1 MLSKLLDEPLSSV
14 VFVAD
19 YLQLDF
25 NGSRFTAYAWPKV
38 LIGTSTWEFGDS
50 GYRDALCAFIAHE
63 VVATEESPGVGL
75 VLRFRLGLI
84 ITNPEPSEL
93 SGPEIAQL
101 SVYVELQQTTEW
113 SVWRPGEGTFANRDW
128 S

>member
-1 MLSKLLDEPLSSV
+1 VTESLLSKLLDEPLSSV

-50 GYRDALCAFIAHE
+50 E
-63 VVATEESPGVGL
+63 VFSPGVGWPRGA
-75 VLRFRLGLI
+75 V
-84 ITNPEPSEL
+84 
-93 SGPEIAQL
+93 
-101 SVYVELQQTTEW
+101 V
-113 SVWRPGEGTFANRDW
+113 
-128 S
+128 